1 MKLLH
6 LADLHL
12 GKRVNEF
19 SMLKDQAYVLEQIL
33 TLACAERVD
42 GVLIAGDV
50 FDKTVPSVEAVS
62 LLDDFL
68 TKLSESHI
76 AVYIICG
83 NHDAPK
89 RLAFGA
95 QLIEKSAVYVAGEYE
110 GEVKKVSVEDAF
122 GPVHLYLL
130 PYIKPAQVRAVWNQ
144 EAQDIETCQEAV
156 SLVLQKTPIEK
167 EHRNILVAHQFVAGA
182 AVCDSEERSVG
193 GLDQIEVSCFDGFDY
208 VALGHLHGPQ
218 QIGRKT
224 VRYGGT
230 LLKYSFSEIHHH
242 KSVTLVELG
251 EKGQVA
257 IKTFPVKPL
266 HEMRQVRGSYEEITR
281 RSNYEHT
288 DTQDYMRIILTD
300 EEDIFD
306 AVGKLRAIYPN
317 LMRVEYDNTR
327 TAGVK
332 NLQMPAPE
340 QEKGPAELVEELFEM
355 QNHKPME
362 EAQKVYMERLIR
374 QVWEEKI

>member
-68 TKLSESHI
+68 TKLSGNHI

-122 GPVHLYLL
+122 GPVHFYLL

-218 QIGRKT
+218 QIGRKE

-257 IKTFPVKPL
+257 IKTFHVKPL

-327 TAGVK
+327 TAGAK

>member
-68 TKLSESHI
+68 TKLSVNHI

-122 GPVHLYLL
+122 GPVHFYLL

-156 SLVLQKTPIEK
+156 SLITNKFSQTAQSRP
-167 EHRNILVAHQFVAGA
+167 RPAP
-182 AVCDSEERSVG
+182 
-193 GLDQIEVSCFDGFDY
+193 QI
-208 VALGHLHGPQ
+208 HL
-218 QIGRKT
+218 
-224 VRYGGT
+224 
-230 LLKYSFSEIHHH
+230 
-242 KSVTLVELG
+242 
-251 EKGQVA
+251 
-257 IKTFPVKPL
+257 PL
-266 HEMRQVRGSYEEITR
+266 HHMRQRKSRCPPCE
-281 RSNYEHT
+281 S
-288 DTQDYMRIILTD
+288 
-300 EEDIFD
+300 
-306 AVGKLRAIYPN
+306 GKCC
-317 LMRVEYDNTR
+317 
-327 TAGVK
+327 
-332 NLQMPAPE
+332 PA
-340 QEKGPAELVEELFEM
+340 
-355 QNHKPME
+355 
-362 EAQKVYMERLIR
+362 
-374 QVWEEKI
+374 